1 MIGRAV
7 EDVRGLGMHRS
18 IALQVTLG
26 SSVLMIMGANLVY
39 PVLPVIAQSL
49 AVPEGQIGLVLT
61 AFTLPAVFLAPV
73 TGALTDLRGR
83 RVVLVGGLLIYGV
96 AGLSIALVDTLPWLL
111 ALRVAQGVGYAAV
124 MPLVVVLIGD
134 AFPDPRQQTTA
145 QGVKVVFDRMTLL
158 ALPAAVGVLGGIA
171 WQWPFVIYGAAIP
184 LALAA
189 VRWLPEPAME
199 ARTNAPRYLKEVAQA
214 AVRVRSLVIFS
225 MSSLRFFIELSF
237 FIYVPLFALNVLGVS
252 VVRGGLLF
260 TVFAIGSIATAGAV
274 GPLAARFERMP
285 LVVGAFVVQ
294 AAALL
299 GASVAPNVWVLGLAM
314 LVFGLA
320 NGVISPV
327 QKSLLT
333 LSVPLE
339 LRGGY
344 VSADRLAQSVAKSIA
359 PLVAGGVVALAGIA
373 VMFQVIAGVAGAW
386 ALGVI
391 VLDRLG
397 LLRSGVAGGTGAT
410 APLPGPFAD

>member
-1 MIGRAV
+1 MFGRAFG
-7 EDVRGLGMHRS
+7 DIRGLGMHRS

-26 SSVLMIMGANLVY
+26 SSMTMIMGASLVY

-49 AVPEGQIGLVLT
+49 DVPEGQIGLVLT

-73 TGALTDLRGR
+73 TGALSDLRGR
-83 RVVLVGGLLIYGV
+83 RLVLVGGLLVYGF

-111 ALRVAQGVGYAAV
+111 VLRAVQGVGYAAV
-124 MPLVVVLIGD
+124 MPLVVVLVGD
-134 AFPDPRQQTTA
+134 AFPDARQQTTA
-145 QGVKVVFDRMTLL
+145 QGVKVVLDRMTLL
-158 ALPAAVGVLGGIA
+158 VLPAAAGVLGGIA
-171 WQWPFVIYGAAIP
+171 WQWPFVIYGVAVP

-189 VRWLPEPAME
+189 LRWLPEPAMQP
-199 ARTNAPRYLKEVAQA
+199 RTHAPSYLKEVAQA
-214 AVRVRSLVIFS
+214 AVQLRSLVIFS

-252 VVRGGLLF
+252 IVRGGLLF
-260 TVFAIGSIATAGAV
+260 TVFALGSIATAGAV
-274 GPLAARFERMP
+274 GPLAARFERVP
-285 LVVGAFVVQ
+285 LVAGAFVVQ

-299 GASVAPNVWVLGLAM
+299 GASVAPNEWVLGGAM

-320 NGVISPV
+320 NGIISPV

-333 LSVPLE
+333 QSVPPE

-359 PLVAGGVVALAGIA
+359 PLAAGGVVALAGIA

-386 ALGVI
+386 ALGVV

-397 LLRSGVAGGTGAT
+397 LLRSGVAGVA